1 MIFEDVKYVF
11 FFLVSPNASAYA
23 LKRFRQRLS
32 YSLSLSLSLYIY
44 IYIGRK
50 LSLIQQEEKKCN
62 REEHKETHELLRNL
76 WRVWLEQVVR
86 QWRRGSFPNLGVF
99 CRLCKLSK
107 FIGCSIVFPFQM
119 MKVPVAEGQNKRA
132 KDSIEDVAKC
142 SISRPCIDGLYN
154 G

>member
-1 MIFEDVKYVF
+1 MLNMCF
-11 FFLVSPNASAYA
+11 FFFFWVSPNASAYA

-32 YSLSLSLSLYIY
+32 YSIYIY
-44 IYIGRK
+44 IYFGRK

>member
-1 MIFEDVKYVF
+1 MCF
-11 FFLVSPNASAYA
+11 FFFFGITECLCLCTKEIQAKTI
-23 LKRFRQRLS
+23 L
-32 YSLSLSLSLYIY
+32 LSLSLSLYIY

-76 WRVWLEQVVR
+76 WRVWLEQGVR

-107 FIGCSIVFPFQM
+107 FIGCSTVFPFQM

-132 KDSIEDVAKC
+132 KDSVEDVAKC